1 MVFARWFALVLLAG
15 GLCLL
20 ASGPEVSRRHVVVA
34 GVPLDEVH
42 PADDTGR
49 RPGVVV
55 AHGFAGSARLMAQ
68 FGDTLA
74 ARGYVVVLPD
84 LSGHGANGRPLAEE
98 ALQRDLDVAMSHLRG
113 LPDVDPARVTMVGH
127 SMGAGAVTRYAAAH
141 PVVAATVA
149 ISLPDPADVPPPRLL
164 VLVGAA
170 EFAGFHAAAAGVPT
184 SVVIPGVEHVTILY
198 APRTHRETVTWLD
211 AAVGAPT
218 PDRSL
223 PSPLRRPAATGLLI
237 LAFLLGMRP
246 LARRLTATPPPTPPT
261 PGAAAPGSVP
271 SPGVPAP
278 GSGPSPA
285 AAGPSAAG
293 PSAAGPSAAGPSAA
307 GPSAAGAGPSPV
319 AASSAAAPVGSSP
332 SSAAVVGSGG
342 GPVGEL
348 PPVPRRIG
356 RLAVVTV
363 GSAVVAVLLAP
374 LLPTVRLPL
383 ASGGFVV
390 GFTTLMGLAI
400 LALHRV
406 PDRWTAGRRRQ
417 IAGAPVLVG
426 YAAVAVAVPLHL
438 GLTHA
443 LPVGPRWWLLLCVWA
458 GFAVLALAA
467 GPDVLLVSAVAVI
480 AMTAAALAGLTS
492 TFLLLVVPLL
502 AALLVWQA
510 AWAAILRRTAT
521 PPWLIA
527 MAGSLVVAWPIATT
541 LPLR

>member
-1 MVFARWFALVLLAG
+1 M
-15 GLCLL
+15 
-20 ASGPEVSRRHVVVA
+20 
-34 GVPLDEVH
+34 
-42 PADDTGR
+42 
-49 RPGVVV
+49 
-55 AHGFAGSARLMAQ
+55 
-68 FGDTLA
+68 
-74 ARGYVVVLPD
+74 
-84 LSGHGANGRPLAEE
+84 
-98 ALQRDLDVAMSHLRG
+98 
-113 LPDVDPARVTMVGH
+113 
-127 SMGAGAVTRYAAAH
+127 
-141 PVVAATVA
+141 
-149 ISLPDPADVPPPRLL
+149 
-164 VLVGAA
+164 
-170 EFAGFHAAAAGVPT
+170 
-184 SVVIPGVEHVTILY
+184 
-198 APRTHRETVTWLD
+198 
-211 AAVGAPT
+211 
-218 PDRSL
+218 
-223 PSPLRRPAATGLLI
+223 
-237 LAFLLGMRP
+237 
-246 LARRLTATPPPTPPT
+246 
-261 PGAAAPGSVP
+261 
-271 SPGVPAP
+271 
-278 GSGPSPA
+278 
-285 AAGPSAAG
+285 
-293 PSAAGPSAAGPSAA
+293 
-307 GPSAAGAGPSPV
+307 
-319 AASSAAAPVGSSP
+319 
-332 SSAAVVGSGG
+332 
-342 GPVGEL
+342 
-348 PPVPRRIG
+348 PRRIG